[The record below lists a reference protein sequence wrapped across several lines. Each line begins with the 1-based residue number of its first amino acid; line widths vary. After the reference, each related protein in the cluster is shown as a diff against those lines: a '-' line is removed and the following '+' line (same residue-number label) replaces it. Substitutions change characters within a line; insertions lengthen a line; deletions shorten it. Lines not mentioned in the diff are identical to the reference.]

1 MTILN
6 TYADIATF
14 GAEIVL
20 FAILGVVAALIG
32 ILLLDYFDD
41 AFGDLSFA
49 VWIIIL
55 VLGALL
61 GGLTGAVILKEPT
74 TRYEVTLDDNYS
86 ANKFLNE
93 YKLIERRG
101 DILVVEEKENDI

>member
-6 TYADIATF
+6 TYSDIASF

-20 FAILGVVAALIG
+20 FAILGVVVALTG
-32 ILLLDYFDD
+32 ILLLDYFDKT
-41 AFGDLSFA
+41 FGNLSFT

-55 VLGALL
+55 VLGASL
-61 GGLTGAVILKEPT
+61 GGMTGAVILKEPT
-74 TRYEVTLDDNYS
+74 TQYEVTLDDNYP

-93 YKLIERRG
+93 YKLIEQRG
-101 DILVVEEKENDI
+101 NIYVVEEKGE